1 MIFNLNPLWGFL
13 PLLLYII
20 LMLMGKDMNVSVL
33 LCVILGA
40 VLNGESIMGFA
51 NTIKN
56 SLGSFCAMI
65 GFIIVLGSGLAEVLS
80 RTRVAH
86 NLVYTVVSRFKLKNK
101 KMAILISMA
110 TSTLMVSLLGTLA
123 GSNAIIA
130 PILIPIVA
138 SVGLTPSTLGVIS
151 LDRKSVV

>member
-86 NLVYTVVSRFKLKNK
+86 NLVYTVVSRFWERLP
-101 KMAILISMA
+101 
-110 TSTLMVSLLGTLA
+110 V
-123 GSNAIIA
+123 
-130 PILIPIVA
+130 P
-138 SVGLTPSTLGVIS
+138 TPSSPPYLFPLS
-151 LDRKSVV
+151 PALA